1 MRYTVCTLAGY
12 WQLEAPQRRYA
23 PQRERAPDSVRIPTL
38 VPAAAPPVI
47 TGGGSMRL
55 KQIDTCIDQLRKILG
70 DTNNELTS
78 KQRSKL
84 KKGID
89 DLKRLQRETKLT
101 QKEVFAVVSRIAKDV
116 FELLKSGQSE

>member
-1 MRYTVCTLAGY
+1 MR
-12 WQLEAPQRRYA
+12 
-23 PQRERAPDSVRIPTL
+23 S
-38 VPAAAPPVI
+38 
-47 TGGGSMRL
+47 

-89 DLKRLQRETKLT
+89 DLKRLHRETKLT
-101 QKEVFAVVSRIAKDV
+101 QNEVFAVVSRIAKEV
-116 FELLKSGQSE
+116 FEILQSGQSE

>member
-1 MRYTVCTLAGY
+1 MR
-12 WQLEAPQRRYA
+12 
-23 PQRERAPDSVRIPTL
+23 S
-38 VPAAAPPVI
+38 
-47 TGGGSMRL
+47 

-89 DLKRLQRETKLT
+89 NLKRLQRETKLT

>member
-1 MRYTVCTLAGY
+1 MR
-12 WQLEAPQRRYA
+12 
-23 PQRERAPDSVRIPTL
+23 S
-38 VPAAAPPVI
+38 
-47 TGGGSMRL
+47 

-84 KKGID
+84 KRGID

-101 QKEVFAVVSRIAKDV
+101 QKEVFAVVSRVAKEV
-116 FELLKSGQSE
+116 FEILKSGQSE

>member
-1 MRYTVCTLAGY
+1 MR
-12 WQLEAPQRRYA
+12 
-23 PQRERAPDSVRIPTL
+23 S
-38 VPAAAPPVI
+38 
-47 TGGGSMRL
+47 

-84 KKGID
+84 KRGID

-101 QKEVFAVVSRIAKDV
+101 QKEVFAVVSRIAKEV
-116 FELLKSGQSE
+116 FEILKSGQSE

>member
-1 MRYTVCTLAGY
+1 MR
-12 WQLEAPQRRYA
+12 
-23 PQRERAPDSVRIPTL
+23 S
-38 VPAAAPPVI
+38 
-47 TGGGSMRL
+47 

-101 QKEVFAVVSRIAKDV
+101 QKEVFAVVSRIAREV
-116 FELLKSGQSE
+116 FEILKSGQSE

>member
-1 MRYTVCTLAGY
+1 
-12 WQLEAPQRRYA
+12 
-23 PQRERAPDSVRIPTL
+23 
-38 VPAAAPPVI
+38 
-47 TGGGSMRL
+47 MRL
-55 KQIDTCIDQLRKILG
+55 KQIDTCIDQLMKILG
-70 DTNNELTS
+70 DTYNELTS

-84 KKGID
+84 KRGID

>member
-1 MRYTVCTLAGY
+1 
-12 WQLEAPQRRYA
+12 
-23 PQRERAPDSVRIPTL
+23 
-38 VPAAAPPVI
+38 
-47 TGGGSMRL
+47 MRL

-101 QKEVFAVVSRIAKDV
+101 QKEVFAVVSRIARDV
-116 FELLKSGQSE
+116 FEILKSGQSE

>member
-1 MRYTVCTLAGY
+1 MR
-12 WQLEAPQRRYA
+12 
-23 PQRERAPDSVRIPTL
+23 S
-38 VPAAAPPVI
+38 
-47 TGGGSMRL
+47 

-70 DTNNELTS
+70 DANNELTS

-101 QKEVFAVVSRIAKDV
+101 QKEVFAVVCRIAKEV
-116 FELLKSGQSE
+116 FEILKSGQSK

>member
-1 MRYTVCTLAGY
+1 
-12 WQLEAPQRRYA
+12 
-23 PQRERAPDSVRIPTL
+23 
-38 VPAAAPPVI
+38 
-47 TGGGSMRL
+47 MRL

-101 QKEVFAVVSRIAKDV
+101 QKEVFAVVSRIAREV
-116 FELLKSGQSE
+116 FEILKSGQSE

>member
-1 MRYTVCTLAGY
+1 
-12 WQLEAPQRRYA
+12 
-23 PQRERAPDSVRIPTL
+23 
-38 VPAAAPPVI
+38 
-47 TGGGSMRL
+47 MRL

>member
-1 MRYTVCTLAGY
+1 MR
-12 WQLEAPQRRYA
+12 
-23 PQRERAPDSVRIPTL
+23 S
-38 VPAAAPPVI
+38 
-47 TGGGSMRL
+47 

>member
-1 MRYTVCTLAGY
+1 
-12 WQLEAPQRRYA
+12 
-23 PQRERAPDSVRIPTL
+23 
-38 VPAAAPPVI
+38 
-47 TGGGSMRL
+47 MRL

-84 KKGID
+84 KRGID

>member
-1 MRYTVCTLAGY
+1 MR
-12 WQLEAPQRRYA
+12 
-23 PQRERAPDSVRIPTL
+23 S
-38 VPAAAPPVI
+38 
-47 TGGGSMRL
+47 

-101 QKEVFAVVSRIAKDV
+101 QKEVFAVVSRIAKEV
-116 FELLKSGQSE
+116 FEILKSGQSE

>member
-1 MRYTVCTLAGY
+1 
-12 WQLEAPQRRYA
+12 
-23 PQRERAPDSVRIPTL
+23 
-38 VPAAAPPVI
+38 
-47 TGGGSMRL
+47 MRL

-89 DLKRLQRETKLT
+89 NLKRLQRETKLT

>member
-1 MRYTVCTLAGY
+1 MR
-12 WQLEAPQRRYA
+12 
-23 PQRERAPDSVRIPTL
+23 S
-38 VPAAAPPVI
+38 
-47 TGGGSMRL
+47 

-101 QKEVFAVVSRIAKDV
+101 QKEVFAVVSRIAKEV
-116 FELLKSGQSE
+116 FEILMSGRSE

>member
-1 MRYTVCTLAGY
+1 MR
-12 WQLEAPQRRYA
+12 
-23 PQRERAPDSVRIPTL
+23 S
-38 VPAAAPPVI
+38 
-47 TGGGSMRL
+47 

-84 KKGID
+84 KRGID

>member
-1 MRYTVCTLAGY
+1 MR
-12 WQLEAPQRRYA
+12 
-23 PQRERAPDSVRIPTL
+23 S
-38 VPAAAPPVI
+38 
-47 TGGGSMRL
+47 

-84 KKGID
+84 KRGID

-101 QKEVFAVVSRIAKDV
+101 QKEVFAVVSRIAREV
-116 FELLKSGQSE
+116 FEILKSGQSE

>member
-1 MRYTVCTLAGY
+1 
-12 WQLEAPQRRYA
+12 
-23 PQRERAPDSVRIPTL
+23 
-38 VPAAAPPVI
+38 
-47 TGGGSMRL
+47 MRL

-84 KKGID
+84 KRGID

-101 QKEVFAVVSRIAKDV
+101 QKEVFAVVSRVAKEV
-116 FELLKSGQSE
+116 FEILKSGQSE